1 MDITLIGII
10 FIVVLAIVFLL
21 LFLFKN
27 IKKKSFIADDGSVF
41 KNQLDLDLYQ
51 SLYSKTKPLFSIE
64 SDKSPSQEILGFDK
78 SFLIKLTS
86 EGFKDLK
93 SLVKYRSQ
101 LKLLSDL
108 INI

>member
-10 FIVVLAIVFLL
+10 SIVVIAIVFLL

-27 IKKKSFIADDGSVF
+27 INKQSFIASDGSVF

-51 SLYSKTKPLFSIE
+51 RLYNKTKPLFSIE
-64 SDKSPSQEILGFDK
+64 SDKATSQEIMGFDK

-86 EGFKDLK
+86 EGFKDLQ

>member
-1 MDITLIGII
+1 MDITLIAII
-10 FIVVLAIVFLL
+10 LVVVLAIVFLL

-27 IKKKSFIADDGSVF
+27 IKKQSFIADDGSVF
-41 KNQLDLDLYQ
+41 KNQIDLDLYQ
-51 SLYSKTKPLFSIE
+51 SLYNKTKPLFSAE
-64 SDKSPSQEILGFDK
+64 SDNATSQELLGFEN
-78 SFLIKLTS
+78 SFLSKLTS

-101 LKLLSDL
+101 FKLLSEL

>member
-1 MDITLIGII
+1 MDITLIAII
-10 FIVVLAIVFLL
+10 FFVVLAIVFLL

-27 IKKKSFIADDGSVF
+27 IKKQSFIADDGSAF

-51 SLYSKTKPLFSIE
+51 SLYNKTKPLFSTE
-64 SDKSPSQEILGFDK
+64 FDKATSQEILGFEK

-93 SLVKYRSQ
+93 SLVEYRSQ
-101 LKLLSDL
+101 LKLLSEL